1 MDNPYFS
8 GNTMIMTE
16 KKFSYHKL
24 YTADRLY
31 TFRNGKT
38 YEILDVKTGQITR

>member
-16 KKFSYHKL
+16 KKFSYDKL
-24 YTADRLY
+24 YTADRIY
-31 TFRNGKT
+31 TFRNDKT
-38 YEILDVKTGQITR
+38 YEILDAKTDQITR